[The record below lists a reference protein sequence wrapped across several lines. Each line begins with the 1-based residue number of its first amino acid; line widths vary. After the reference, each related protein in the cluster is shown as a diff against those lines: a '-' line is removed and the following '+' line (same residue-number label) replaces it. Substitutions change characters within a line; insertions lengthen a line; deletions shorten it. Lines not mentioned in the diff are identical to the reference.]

1 MSNELVIAQVTDLH
15 IGASDHFYRGI
26 NVRKQ
31 FKKVLAHLVQQPL
44 DLLVLSGDLAAEEG
58 EPKAYLWIR
67 EALATLP
74 FPYEI
79 MAGNHDHVGRLVEV
93 FDWYKPE
100 IARNGMF
107 YFTRLLKGRRLV
119 FLDSSPYRVSKA
131 QLQWLSEE
139 LIDSKEEVLLFIHH
153 PPLLCDCPFMDQYHC
168 LHNINE
174 VWSVLESLPAIK
186 HIFCGHY
193 HTNKS
198 VVNNKIS
205 VYLTPSTCFQID
217 NQSSQF
223 MIAHTQP
230 GWRLIKWKGARVQTY
245 VEYLS

>member
-1 MSNELVIAQVTDLH
+1 MSNELVIAQITDPH
-15 IGASDHFYRGI
+15 IGPSDTVYKGI

-31 FKKVLAHLVQQPL
+31 FKQVLDHLAQQSL
-44 DLLVLSGDLAAEEG
+44 DLLVLSGDLAAQEG
-58 EPKAYLWIR
+58 EPEAYLWIKKT
-67 EALATLP
+67 LASFP

-79 MAGNHDHVGRLVEV
+79 MAGNHDHVGRMIKV
-93 FDWYKPE
+93 FDWYQPE
-100 IARNGMF
+100 VARNGML
-107 YFTRLLKGRRLV
+107 YFTRTLKGKRLI
-119 FLDSSPYRVSKA
+119 FLDSSPYRISKA

-139 LIDSKEEVLLFIHH
+139 LMDPKEEVLLFIHH
-153 PPLLCDCPFMDQYHC
+153 PPMLCDCPFMDERHC

-174 VWSVLESLPAIK
+174 VWTMLESFPSIK

-205 VYLTPSTCFQID
+205 IHLTPSTCFQID
-217 NQSSQF
+217 NQSPQF
-223 MIAHTQP
+223 KIEHTQP
-230 GWRLIKWKGARVQTY
+230 GWRLIKWKGTRVQTH